1 MLDKTIQDWSADA
14 AGLEIEGRA
23 FVNGRYEDALAGE
36 TRATMSPAN
45 GQKLTDVANCGIEDA
60 DRAVAVARAAFN
72 SGVWASMAPADRK
85 HGPGSMGGIDR
96 RPCR

>member
-14 AGLEIEGRA
+14 AGLEIEGCA

-45 GQKLTDVANCGIEDA
+45 GQKLTEVAKCGVEDA
-60 DRAVAVARAAFN
+60 DRAVTVARAAFN
-72 SGVWASMAPADRK
+72 SEV
-85 HGPGSMGGIDR
+85 
-96 RPCR
+96 